1 MGELLGGNSVSSSSM
16 TGWSNASEVIAS
28 DKSGPKL
35 EHATLGV
42 IHLGPCPP
50 HPGGH
55 PPRVGHR
62 RGRHD

>member
-1 MGELLGGNSVSSSSM
+1 MGELLGGNSVSTSSLARR
-16 TGWSNASEVIAS
+16 SNASEVIVS
-28 DKSGPKL
+28 DQSDPQL
-35 EHATLGV
+35 EQATLGV

-55 PPRVGHR
+55 PSRVGHR